1 MLAAILVIFIAIV
14 WLVAIGFFV
23 GKGWKLS
30 QR

>member
-1 MLAAILVIFIAIV
+1 MLAMLIVVFIAIV

>member
-1 MLAAILVIFIAIV
+1 MLAAIIVVLIAIV